1 MRLRFSLAVLLMV
14 CACATGQSDRGPLPV
29 TEGPSPTSPSSAKGH
44 DAGAASDGGEIGP
57 AEDAATEDSGADE
70 DAGVDASAPVDAS
83 PPISDAAIDAP
94 VVVVTPPVLDGVV
107 QPGEYGVH
115 ANGENQESV
124 TLSDPTSTTWYMTW
138 TDTHLYVAVTAANAA
153 EGVVVFIDHAPLSP
167 SNSGTSADGTIV
179 NPVYDNTQ
187 AGTLPI
193 RADFVAYVKAGY
205 NEYRTSNGANGW
217 SQAVAAALAVQT
229 SGTTRE
235 IAIPWSLIRT
245 GGRPGAFSWLGYA
258 TSSTGFLYGE
268 MPPGN
273 PHGMAASPAFGWYF
287 AVPNATPGSGSKPFA
302 LRLNP

>member
-1 MRLRFSLAVLLMV
+1 MRLRFSLAVLML
-14 CACATGQSDRGPLPV
+14 CACATGQSDRGLPV
-29 TEGPSPTSPSSAKGH
+29 TDGPAPTSPSSAKGR
-44 DAGAASDGGEIGP
+44 DAGAPSDVGM
-57 AEDAATEDSGADE
+57 AADAATSEDSGGAD
-70 DAGVDASAPVDAS
+70 DAGMDASAPFDAS

-138 TDTHLYVAVTAANAA
+138 TDTHLYVAVTAANVT
-153 EGVVVFIDHAPLSP
+153 EGVVLFIDHAPLSP

-205 NEYRTSNGANGW
+205 SEYRTSNGANGW
-217 SQAVAAALAVQT
+217 SPQVAGALAVQT

-273 PHGMAASPAFGWYF
+273 PHGMAVSPTFGWYF
-287 AVPNATPGSGSKPFA
+287 AVPDATPGSGSKPFA